1 MERIRHAVIIVI
13 SFVTGKFIVGLFG
26 KTYIVTGNLVRRIL

>member
-1 MERIRHAVIIVI
+1 MERIRHIIIVAI
-13 SFVTGKFIVGLFG
+13 SFATGKFIVRLFG